1 MRADKMQDYIKVF
14 SEPGALTAALNWYRA
29 MLDADATATTNQ
41 NTDVSVPTLFI
52 WGNQDGAVGRRSTEL
67 MADYMRGPYS
77 ILELDAGHWLL
88 SDLPEQ
94 VIAPVLAHIQGN
106 DSASTQRF
114 MEE

>member
-1 MRADKMQDYIKVF
+1 
-14 SEPGALTAALNWYRA
+14 
-29 MLDADATATTNQ
+29 MLDAEPSDTANQ
-41 NTDVSVPTLFI
+41 STDVSVPTLFI

-88 SDLPEQ
+88 SDLPQQ

-106 DSASTQRF
+106 DSDATQSF
-114 MEE
+114 SDE

>member
-1 MRADKMQDYIKVF
+1 
-14 SEPGALTAALNWYRA
+14 
-29 MLDADATATTNQ
+29 
-41 NTDVSVPTLFI
+41 LFI

-94 VIAPVLAHIQGN
+94 VIAPVLAHVKRN
-106 DSASTQRF
+106 DSDATRGSS
-114 MEE
+114 EE